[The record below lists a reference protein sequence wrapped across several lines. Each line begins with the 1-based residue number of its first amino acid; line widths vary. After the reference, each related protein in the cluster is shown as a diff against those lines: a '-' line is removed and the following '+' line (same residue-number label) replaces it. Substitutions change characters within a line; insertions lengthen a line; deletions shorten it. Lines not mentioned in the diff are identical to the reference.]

1 MSVLSNSF
9 AEIAD
14 DLLIARHFMSV
25 WCGMPEIKIV
35 NPNLSPELKCN
46 RIVDYKISQK
56 YWAINVFDK
65 NGYGFIGQVLYFP
78 PGFDETYDEYSGA
91 VLSGKVYL
99 KIDRYEY
106 SRFGDTK
113 WRDLIA
119 VNDIGEID
127 AAVAYLEKTI
137 EMYCNN
143 YDRQIEEWRKTVMK
157 ENLLRAHASM
167 TEAFSHLAN
176 YSNF

>member
-1 MSVLSNSF
+1 MSILSSSF
-9 AEIAD
+9 AEITD
-14 DLLIARHFMSV
+14 DLLIARNFMSV
-25 WCGMPEIKIV
+25 WCGNPEIKIV
-35 NPNLSPELKCN
+35 NPNLSPNLKCN

-56 YWAINVFDK
+56 YWAINMFDK
-65 NGYGFIGQVLYFP
+65 NGYGFIGHILYFP

-91 VLSGKVYL
+91 ELSGKVYL
-99 KIDRYEY
+99 KIDRYD

-113 WRDLIA
+113 WRDLMA

-137 EMYCNN
+137 EMYCDN
-143 YDRQIEEWRKTVMK
+143 YDRQIAEWQRTVMK
-157 ENLLRAHASM
+157 ENLLRAQASM
-167 TEAFSHLAN
+167 TKAFSYLKN